1 LHLANDMAPNDSPG
15 AHPHP
20 DVAVPPLTAAARQ
33 PPPAQARGQNLGDRV
48 WHTVLGGFGGAI
60 LLVAGVIVLVLAR
73 VAHPATAAA
82 GALNFVS
89 GRNWDPVQESFGALP
104 FIFGTLVTS
113 AVAIAV
119 AVPVALGLAIFICE
133 MAPVKVGRY
142 LSFPIEL
149 LAGIPSVVFGLWGL
163 FVLVPWV
170 RTTLEPLLGKTLGF
184 LPIFSGP
191 PIGLG
196 YLAAGLILAIMI
208 LPTITSV
215 TVEVLR
221 TVPGS
226 LREAAFA
233 LGATRWEAV
242 RTAVLPYG
250 KAGILGASILG
261 LGRALGET
269 MAVTMVIGNS
279 PTISASLF
287 HPGYS
292 LPSVI
297 ANEFAEAT
305 GTMHTAA
312 LAALGL
318 ILLGLALL
326 LNALARVLVSAVG
339 TGPSRVAL

>member
-1 LHLANDMAPNDSPG
+1 MGPQEGGSHAQS
-15 AHPHP
+15 HS
-20 DVAVPPLTAAARQ
+20 DVAIGPLTAPS
-33 PPPAQARGQNLGDRV
+33 PPPLQARGQNLGDRV
-48 WHTVLGGFGGAI
+48 WHAVLGGFGGAV

-73 VAHPATAAA
+73 IAQPAAIAA
-82 GALNFVS
+82 GPINFIT
-89 GRNWDPVQESFGALP
+89 GRNWDPVQDSFGALP
-104 FIFGTLVTS
+104 FIYGTLVTS
-113 AVAIAV
+113 AVAVLV
-119 AVPVALGLAIFICE
+119 AVPVAVGLGIFICE
-133 MAPVKVGRY
+133 LAPVRVGRA

-170 RTTLEPLLGKTLGF
+170 RNFLEPVLGRTLGF
-184 LPIFSGP
+184 LPLFSGP

-196 YLAAGLILAIMI
+196 YLSGGLILAIMI

-221 TVPGS
+221 TVPGN

-233 LGATRWEAV
+233 LGATRWEV
-242 RTAVLPYG
+242 VKTAVLPYG

-279 PTISASLF
+279 PTISGSLF
-287 HPGYS
+287 APGYS
-292 LPSVI
+292 LPSII

-312 LAALGL
+312 LASLGL
-318 ILLGLALL
+318 ILFGLALL
-326 LNALARVLVSAVG
+326 LNALARVLVNAVG
-339 TGPSRVAL
+339 NGPARVSV